1 MLKNISINLTPELYK
16 ILYDMGHGD
25 ELVICD
31 ANFPASTNA
40 KRLYRAPGT
49 DSSSMLDFILDYF
62 PIDTF
67 VSDPVVYMELVEGD
81 DYNPE
86 TWAEYDKIIAAHE
99 GRPITPLKLSRNDF
113 YARARE
119 AYAVIHT
126 GEKRRYGNV
135 IIKKGVL

>member
-40 KRLYRAPGT
+40 RRLYRVPEV
-49 DSSSMLDFILDYF
+49 DSASMLDFILDYF

-67 VSDPVVYMELVEGD
+67 VSDPVVYMEVAEGD

-86 TWAEYDKIIAAHE
+86 TWGEYDKIIAAHE
-99 GRPITPLKLSRNDF
+99 GRYITPLKLGRSDF
-113 YARARE
+113 YARTKL
-119 AYAVIHT
+119 AYAVILT
-126 GEKRRYGNV
+126 GERRRYGNI
-135 IIKKGVL
+135 IIKKGIL